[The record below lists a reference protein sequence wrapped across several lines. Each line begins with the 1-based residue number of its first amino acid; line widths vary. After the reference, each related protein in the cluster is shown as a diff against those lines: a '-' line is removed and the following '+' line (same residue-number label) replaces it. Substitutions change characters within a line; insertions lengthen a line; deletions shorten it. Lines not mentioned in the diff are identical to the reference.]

1 MLIDLSGILA
11 REGEQKTFS
20 ISPEGEYFSC
30 QLGDFAYAEKGPVTL
45 TVTHTGKAG
54 GDAGRGGK
62 GFHLDSLCP
71 LSGTCGGFFCHIH

>member
-30 QLGDFAYAEKGPVTL
+30 QQGDFAYAEKGRL
-45 TVTHTGKAG
+45 
-54 GDAGRGGK
+54 R
-62 GFHLDSLCP
+62 
-71 LSGTCGGFFCHIH
+71 